1 MNVKVASPSFSVLRL
16 QGMSAIV
23 TSLNSYRHDFH
34 LQFVIIIRREE
45 HHQARPERVLKRREH
60 RLQGENVRWQLM
72 STVPWFTASFSA
84 SQVLL
89 RLQSLQ
95 HQYTD
100 HDYRNTRNSFRI
112 SFYVA
117 HIKQEY
123 LDNSKKSL
131 VAIHF
136 KSALYSA
143 REQAVTLMYRPA
155 YLPSVRPH
163 R

>member
-1 MNVKVASPSFSVLRL
+1 MLAKTPKPRSLRLPPIEDYGSPRYDLEREHREGKDVSVNARVASLSSSMLRL
-16 QGMSAIV
+16 QVRNNHSSRRGPSSTTGTSPSA
-23 TSLNSYRHDFH
+23 TLLHPSH
-34 LQFVIIIRREE
+34 LQSI
-45 HHQARPERVLKRREH
+45 
-60 RLQGENVRWQLM
+60 
-72 STVPWFTASFSA
+72 
-84 SQVLL
+84 
-89 RLQSLQ
+89 Q

-100 HDYRNTRNSFRI
+100 HDYCNMRNSFRI

-123 LDNSKKSL
+123 LDNSEKSL

-143 REQAVTLMYRPA
+143 HEQAVTLMYRPTF
-155 YLPSVRPH
+155 LPSVRPH